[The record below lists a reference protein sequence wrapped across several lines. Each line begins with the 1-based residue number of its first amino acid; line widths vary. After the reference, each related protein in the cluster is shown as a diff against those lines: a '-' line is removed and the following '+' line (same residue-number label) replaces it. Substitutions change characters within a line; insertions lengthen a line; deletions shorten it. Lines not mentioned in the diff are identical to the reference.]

1 MSRPGLPSHTFVQR
15 SPWLLKKAV
24 RDHSALVER
33 TAVVAPPPI
42 YGSRMSRPASHP
54 HLRDHKARDHHR
66 ARTYEAMLWVVLMLA
81 VVGCMDALIAALSP
95 PFFVLAVL
103 DESAH
108 LATAGLV
115 LVLVRRTSWGL
126 VVAAL
131 IATVAIDIDHL
142 PAELGSR
149 FLTMGTPRPYGHSL
163 VGIGAILLA
172 ALVVI
177 RRRDVVA
184 GLAFGLIVHLG
195 RDLATGSGVSL
206 LWPFDD
212 EVFRV
217 AYPIYL
223 GSVGLVA
230 LLGLVRLG
238 STLRNDRPRRRRLRR
253 SAPREGRA

>member
-1 MSRPGLPSHTFVQR
+1 M
-15 SPWLLKKAV
+15 PWAQ
-24 RDHSALVER
+24 
-33 TAVVAPPPI
+33 T
-42 YGSRMSRPASHP
+42 SHP
-54 HLRDHKARDHHR
+54 HLSDDKAGRHHE
-66 ARTYEAMLWVVLMLA
+66 ARTYEAMLCVVLMLA
-81 VVGCMDALIAALSP
+81 VVGCMDGLIAVLSP
-95 PFFVLAVL
+95 PFFGLAVL

-115 LVLVRRTSWGL
+115 LVLLRRTRRGFI
-126 VVAAL
+126 VAAL

-163 VGIGAILLA
+163 VGIGAIVLA
-172 ALVVI
+172 ALAVI

-184 GLAFGLIVHLG
+184 GVALGLIVHLG

-238 STLRNDRPRRRRLRR
+238 STSRNDRPRRRRLRR